1 MELLALLFLSFCFL
15 TLSGLTYGAESGTPM
30 VVKED
35 DDAILPCF
43 FDTNVENIELMKFD
57 WKKEGTDPRKQVF
70 MYDRG
75 AHHNNGLSDQDDQFK
90 GRVSHFPEKLMD
102 GNASIRINNTRLKD
116 KGNYTC
122 FFPNSKKTFLVELVV
137 GAADP
142 SVTILGH
149 TNNGAQLKCDV
160 KGAYPKPTVEWQDSK
175 NQIIPSEDQ
184 TLKRGEDFY
193 VTLKATVRKTDYYRC
208 VATQKEIH
216 HRSHTKIYVYMNG
229 ARSGTGKITATVL
242 SVMIGIFATV

>member
-1 MELLALLFLSFCFL
+1 MF
-15 TLSGLTYGAESGTPM
+15 T
-30 VVKED
+30 
-35 DDAILPCF
+35 
-43 FDTNVENIELMKFD
+43 
-57 WKKEGTDPRKQVF
+57 
-70 MYDRG
+70 
-75 AHHNNGLSDQDDQFK
+75 
-90 GRVSHFPEKLMD
+90 
-102 GNASIRINNTRLKD
+102 
-116 KGNYTC
+116 
-122 FFPNSKKTFLVELVV
+122 

-175 NQIIPSEDQ
+175 NQTIPSQDH

-216 HRSHTKIYVYMNG
+216 HRSHTKIYVYLNG
-229 ARSGTGKITATVL
+229 EWYFNI
-242 SVMIGIFATV
+242 